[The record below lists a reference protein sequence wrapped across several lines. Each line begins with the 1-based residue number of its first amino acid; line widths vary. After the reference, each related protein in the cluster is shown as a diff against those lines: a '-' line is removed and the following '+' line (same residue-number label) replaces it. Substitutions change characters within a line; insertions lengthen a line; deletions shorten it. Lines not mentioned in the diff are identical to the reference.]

1 MNPPRSATRRPV
13 ERFSIRLWR
22 QNSSTPGNSFMYASM
37 HVATI
42 TAAKTVI
49 ASITIHSFEVRAEF
63 RPAIPVVS
71 SIHSDEATVAETL
84 CQKSDVA
91 MYDLTHTLQLKRRH

>member
-1 MNPPRSATRRPV
+1 MLS
-13 ERFSIRLWR
+13 R
-22 QNSSTPGNSFMYASM
+22 QYSLTPGNSFKYAST

-42 TAAKTVI
+42 TAPKTVI
-49 ASITIHSFEVRAEF
+49 ASINIQSFDVRAEL
-63 RPAIPVVS
+63 RPAAPVGS

-91 MYDLTHTLQLKRRH
+91 MYDLTHTQQVKGRHPLSLKPSEE

>member
-1 MNPPRSATRRPV
+1 
-13 ERFSIRLWR
+13 
-22 QNSSTPGNSFMYASM
+22 MYASM

-42 TAAKTVI
+42 TAANTVI
-49 ASITIHSFEVRAEF
+49 ASINIHSFEVRAEF
-63 RPAIPVVS
+63 LAAAPVVS

-91 MYDLTHTLQLKRRH
+91 MYDLINTQQVTGRIALSHEQSEE